1 MTFDFYVIIQ
11 PSHLIEN
18 TFNIEIK
25 INAIFLTIS
34 FIETV
39 NPAGSDWY
47 GGLYFGDVLLL
58 LKLLK
63 LSGINHVLGMFN
75 QGL

>member
-58 LKLLK
+58 LKLFPFL
-63 LSGINHVLGMFN
+63 LGRIHVT
-75 QGL
+75 

>member
-25 INAIFLTIS
+25 INALFLTMS

-58 LKLLK
+58 LKLFPFL
-63 LSGINHVLGMFN
+63 LGRIHVT
-75 QGL
+75 